1 MKWFDRWLTK
11 IVVRAWE
18 RRDELEEAELSSNK
32 VSRAG
37 LSLVTSSE
45 EEPWGDGL
53 RINVKR
59 IHGGTVVT
67 FYRYD
72 TKHDRSD
79 NRHYIIHEDADFNTE
94 LGKLITME
102 SMRG

>member
-1 MKWFDRWLTK
+1 MKWFDRWFRK
-11 IVVRAWE
+11 KCIEAWE
-18 RRDELEEAELSSNK
+18 RRDEPEVVSHSNK
-32 VSRAG
+32 VSHTGMG
-37 LSLVTSSE
+37 LVSGSE

-72 TKHDRSD
+72 DHRDRSD
-79 NRHYIIHEDADFNTE
+79 HRHYIIHEDADFNIE

-102 SMRG
+102 SMR

>member
-1 MKWFDRWLTK
+1 MKFVWRYIWRK
-11 IVVRAWE
+11 ITEVGSEPEE
-18 RRDELEEAELSSNK
+18 RVPSVMSSNR
-32 VSRAG
+32 VGRDGDS
-37 LSLVTSSE
+37 

-59 IHGGTVVT
+59 IQGGTVVT

-72 TKHDRSD
+72 HRTDRSD

>member
-1 MKWFDRWLTK
+1 VL
-11 IVVRAWE
+11 
-18 RRDELEEAELSSNK
+18 
-32 VSRAG
+32 VS
-37 LSLVTSSE
+37 SSE
-45 EEPWGDGL
+45 DEPWGDGL

-72 TKHDRSD
+72 DHRDRSD
-79 NRHYIIHEDADFNTE
+79 HRHYIIHEDSDFNTE

-102 SMRG
+102 SMR

>member
-1 MKWFDRWLTK
+1 MKWFDRWFKKKCIAAWNSRDEPEEYVPNLVGSK
-11 IVVRAWE
+11 IVG
-18 RRDELEEAELSSNK
+18 RDD
-32 VSRAG
+32 
-37 LSLVTSSE
+37 

-72 TKHDRSD
+72 NRTDRSD
-79 NRHYIIHEDADFNTE
+79 NRHYIIHEDADFNAE

>member
-1 MKWFDRWLTK
+1 MKWFDRWFKKKCIAAWNSRDDADEHVPNLVGSK
-11 IVVRAWE
+11 IVG
-18 RRDELEEAELSSNK
+18 RDD
-32 VSRAG
+32 
-37 LSLVTSSE
+37 

-59 IHGGTVVT
+59 IQGGTVVT

-72 TKHDRSD
+72 NRTDRSD
-79 NRHYIIHEDADFNTE
+79 NRHYIIHEDADFNAE

>member
-1 MKWFDRWLTK
+1 MKFVWRYIWRKITEVGNEPEEYIPLIKGANK
-11 IVVRAWE
+11 IVRAQ
-18 RRDELEEAELSSNK
+18 DD
-32 VSRAG
+32 
-37 LSLVTSSE
+37 
-45 EEPWGDGL
+45 EEPWGDGI

-59 IHGGTVVT
+59 IQGGTVVT

-72 TKHDRSD
+72 NRTDRSD
-79 NRHYIIHEDADFNTE
+79 NRHYIIHEDADFNAE

>member
-1 MKWFDRWLTK
+1 MGWFDRWLTK

-18 RRDELEEAELSSNK
+18 RRYGPEDVLTNSK

-37 LSLVTSSE
+37 SVVVGSSE

-72 TKHDRSD
+72 QHKDRSD
-79 NRHYIIHEDADFNTE
+79 NRHYIIHEDSDFNTE

>member
-1 MKWFDRWLTK
+1 MKFVWRYIWRKMKDVGDEPDEYVPSVMGSNR
-11 IVVRAWE
+11 VG
-18 RRDELEEAELSSNK
+18 RDNDI
-32 VSRAG
+32 G
-37 LSLVTSSE
+37 DTD
-45 EEPWGDGL
+45 EPWGDGI

-72 TKHDRSD
+72 NRTDRSD

>member
-1 MKWFDRWLTK
+1 MKFVWRYIWRKMKDVGSEPDEYVQVESSCR
-11 IVVRAWE
+11 VG
-18 RRDELEEAELSSNK
+18 RDSDS
-32 VSRAG
+32 
-37 LSLVTSSE
+37 
-45 EEPWGDGL
+45 EEPWGDGI

-72 TKHDRSD
+72 NRTDRSD

>member
-1 MKWFDRWLTK
+1 MKWFDRWFK
-11 IVVRAWE
+11 KKCVEAWNSRGE
-18 RRDELEEAELSSNK
+18 PDEYVSSVMSSNR
-32 VSRAG
+32 VGRDG
-37 LSLVTSSE
+37 DT

-72 TKHDRSD
+72 NRTDRSD
-79 NRHYIIHEDADFNTE
+79 NRHYIIHEDADFNAE

>member
-1 MKWFDRWLTK
+1 MKWFDRWFK
-11 IVVRAWE
+11 KKCVEAWNS
-18 RRDELEEAELSSNK
+18 RDEPDEYVQVESSNR
-32 VSRAG
+32 VVCGSD
-37 LSLVTSSE
+37 S
-45 EEPWGDGL
+45 EEPWGDGI

-72 TKHDRSD
+72 NRTDRSD
-79 NRHYIIHEDADFNTE
+79 NRHYIIHEDADFNVE

>member
-1 MKWFDRWLTK
+1 MKFIWRYVWQK
-11 IVVRAWE
+11 IKDVGSEA
-18 RRDELEEAELSSNK
+18 DEYVSSIQSSNM
-32 VSRAG
+32 VMRDGDS
-37 LSLVTSSE
+37 
-45 EEPWGDGL
+45 EEPWGDGI

-72 TKHDRSD
+72 NRTDRSD

>member
-1 MKWFDRWLTK
+1 MKWFDRWFRK
-11 IVVRAWE
+11 KCIEAWE
-18 RRDELEEAELSSNK
+18 RRDEPEEVLSGNK
-32 VSRAG
+32 VTRAG
-37 LSLVTSSE
+37 LSLVCGSE

-72 TKHDRSD
+72 NHKDRSD
-79 NRHYIIHEDADFNTE
+79 NRHYIIHEDSDFNTE

>member
-1 MKWFDRWLTK
+1 MKWFDRWFKKKCIAAWNSRDDGDEVLTN
-11 IVVRAWE
+11 
-18 RRDELEEAELSSNK
+18 SK

-37 LSLVTSSE
+37 SMLVSSSSE

-72 TKHDRSD
+72 THKDRSD